1 MLIQPANLRRVLLAA
16 ATIAAGAWQTA
27 GAVGTAANTS
37 IANQATVS
45 YSVGG
50 NAQTPIPSS
59 PTGNST
65 PGGGA
70 PTTFVVDNRIDLT
83 VTELSGGNTLVTPG
97 QLNQVT
103 SFTVA
108 NTGNGPQGYQLTPA
122 NLAGGAVFGNTDN
135 TDVANLRVFV
145 DSNGNGTYDA
155 GTDTATAIDT
165 LAADASVVV
174 FIVADVP
181 GTTTNGQFA
190 NVQLSARAALPG
202 TAGATLATETAG
214 ADTPGAVDTV
224 FGDAARDATE
234 VAADQYAIES
244 AALTVAKTS
253 AVVADPHNGTT
264 NPKAIPGAFVE
275 YAIAISNTGAAPAT
289 GIQINDPLPASTAF
303 RSGAYNGAASDVS
316 ITVGAN
322 PATFC
327 VAEAGGTDTNSDGCY
342 RTATDLIVG
351 APALTTVNVGAG
363 GNVTVRFQV
372 TIN

>member
-16 ATIAAGAWQTA
+16 ATVAAGAWQTA

-70 PTTFVVDNRIDLT
+70 PTSFVVDNRIDLT
-83 VTELSGGNTLVTPG
+83 VTELSGGNTPVTPG

-103 SFTVA
+103 AFTVT
-108 NTGNGPQGYQLTPA
+108 NTGNGSQGYQLTPT
-122 NLAGGAVFGNTDN
+122 NLTGGAVFGNTDN
-135 TDVANLRVFV
+135 ADVANLRVFV
-145 DSNGNGTYDA
+145 DSNANGTYDA

-165 LAADASVVV
+165 LAADANVVV
-174 FIVADVP
+174 FIVADIPVAAA
-181 GTTTNGQFA
+181 NGQFA
-190 NVQLSARAALPG
+190 NVQLAARAAVPG

-234 VAADQYAIES
+234 VAADQYAISS

-253 AVVADPHNGTT
+253 AVVQDPHNGAT

-289 GIQINDPLPASTAF
+289 GIQINDPLPANTAF

-316 ITVGAN
+316 ITVGAG

-327 VAEAGGTDTNSDGCY
+327 VAEAGGTDTNTDGCY
-342 RTATDLIVG
+342 RTATDLVVG

>member
-103 SFTVA
+103 SFTVT
-108 NTGNGPQGYQLTPA
+108 NTGNGPQGYQLTPT

-253 AVVADPHNGTT
+253 AVLEDPHNGTT

-327 VAEAGGTDTNSDGCY
+327 VAEAGGTDTSSDGCY